1 MRIAMPEGS
10 GDGDAAR
17 CLYAQVRFVK
27 PGRAIS
33 AEDTN
38 RSGWAAPVLVTTAWV
53 TRPCKIRSENES
65 FHFF

>member
-1 MRIAMPEGS
+1 MPEGS

-33 AEDTN
+33 AEDT
-38 RSGWAAPVLVTTAWV
+38 
-53 TRPCKIRSENES
+53 KIRGQIQILGKIG
-65 FHFF
+65 FKPMCVKR